1 MTVLPPDWG
10 AKIATELTVIT
21 FQEIQREKS
30 RLERPERETQ
40 TRSDQRYCIKAQP
53 KSQRLTLKTQLVDI
67 PRDAT
72 VKRVTVLKSTVNAS
86 KVVFSAQASANVK
99 VAKTVNPKTTTM
111 ALIGLL
117 GQIGT

>member
-1 MTVLPPDWG
+1 MTVLLPDWG

-21 FQEIQREKS
+21 FQVIQREKS
-30 RLERPERETQ
+30 RLEQPEKETQ
-40 TRSDQRYCIKAQP
+40 ARSDQRYCIKAQP
-53 KSQRLTLKTQLVDI
+53 KSQRLTPKTQLVDT

-72 VKRVTVLKSTVNAS
+72 VKRVTVLKSTVSAS

-99 VAKTVNPKTTTM
+99 VAKTVNPRTTTM
-111 ALIGLL
+111 ALIGLP